1 MLCERLVLL
10 LLSYFNY
17 LFVPISIWT
26 NKYFLRVSRLQ
37 FLFYFDSYLP
47 YATPLFCTTDI
58 VHLGGRLWVSV
69 SGALVIG
76 GRSVGP
82 VSQD

>member
-1 MLCERLVLL
+1 MLFERLVLL

-26 NKYFLRVSRLQ
+26 NKYLLRVSRLQ
-37 FLFYFDSYLP
+37 LLFFFDSYLP

-58 VHLGGRLWVSV
+58 VQLGGRLWVSV